1 MKYGFGEVRVV
12 QPVEMKGKLEEKIR
26 ALEKEKSML
35 LEEVKE
41 LKEVV
46 ELSEKAKGLESEVGR
61 LKSEVK
67 ALKERLP
74 REFLREI
81 GEFVSEPVSEDEED
95 GECSNCDEEEEL
107 L

>member
-1 MKYGFGEVRVV
+1 M

-35 LEEVKE
+35 LEEVRE

-46 ELSEKAKGLESEVGR
+46 ELSEKAKSLESEVSR

-67 ALKERLP
+67 ALKDRLP

-81 GEFVSEPVSEDEED
+81 GEFVSQSITEEECE
-95 GECSNCDEEEEL
+95 ECSSCEEEEL

>member
-1 MKYGFGEVRVV
+1 
-12 QPVEMKGKLEEKIR
+12 MKGKLEEKIR

-46 ELSEKAKGLESEVGR
+46 ELNEKAKGLESEVNR

-74 REFLREI
+74 REFLQEI
-81 GEFVSEPVSEDEED
+81 GEFVSGSIAEKEED
-95 GECSNCDEEEEL
+95 SEECSGCEEENCSRYRI
-107 L
+107 

>member
-1 MKYGFGEVRVV
+1 LERVRVV

-35 LEEVKE
+35 LEEVRE

-46 ELSEKAKGLESEVGR
+46 ELSERAKGLESEVDR
-61 LKSEVK
+61 LKSEVR
-67 ALKERLP
+67 ALRDRLP

-81 GEFVSEPVSEDEED
+81 GEFVSESITAEEEED
-95 GECSNCDEEEEL
+95 SEECSGCEEEEL

>member
-1 MKYGFGEVRVV
+1 M
-12 QPVEMKGKLEEKIR
+12 QPIEMKGKLEEKIR
-26 ALEKEKSML
+26 ALEKEKSVL

-61 LKSEVK
+61 LKSEVR
-67 ALKERLP
+67 ALKDRLP

-81 GEFVSEPVSEDEED
+81 GEFVSSSIREEEED
-95 GECSNCDEEEEL
+95 GEGCSGCEEEEESL
-107 L
+107 